1 MKYVF
6 IFRFLCIFC
15 RDYFRNRGYRLNVF
29 SGMYH
34 IFRLYQVRNCC
45 YRLHYFR
52 CFMILFFFLVSLVVS
67 GFFFTSEFV
76 IYFK

>member
-34 IFRLYQVRNCC
+34 INDPLFLSRFLGGFR
-45 YRLHYFR
+45 
-52 CFMILFFFLVSLVVS
+52 ILFYIGICYIF
-67 GFFFTSEFV
+67 
-76 IYFK
+76 